1 MIKIPTKLDSDERK
15 RLLESIGPLDGIE
28 VFNNQV
34 LVAVYIRPEKS
45 AGGVYFADQT
55 KEEDKWQGKVGL
67 ILKMGPT
74 AFDDPDGKWFQ
85 GVKIELNDWVMFRPS
100 DGWSMTINKNICR
113 LLDDTAIR
121 GRVQNPQQV
130 Y

>member
-45 AGGVYFADQT
+45 AGGIYFAD
-55 KEEDKWQGKVGL
+55 
-67 ILKMGPT
+67 
-74 AFDDPDGKWFQ
+74 
-85 GVKIELNDWVMFRPS
+85 
-100 DGWSMTINKNICR
+100 
-113 LLDDTAIR
+113 
-121 GRVQNPQQV
+121 
-130 Y
+130 